1 MKTSQKGIDLIKKYE
16 GLRLNAYK
24 PIPTEKY
31 FTIGYGHYGSDV
43 SPNMVITSS
52 EAEALLK
59 KDLKKFEDKVNK
71 YDKYDWTQNEFDALV
86 SFAYNIGNIDQ
97 LTQNGTRSKEQI
109 AEKIVQYD
117 KAGGKVLNGLVKRRK
132 EEQEMFIG
140 KVASTF
146 TVKPA
151 TNTKKKVDKPILRQG
166 MGGNDVLEMQTLLK
180 DKFGYSKLATDG
192 IFGPKTCNAVKDFQ
206 DKHSLRVDGI
216 CGSNTWSV
224 LLG

>member
-1 MKTSQKGIDLIKKYE
+1 MKTSQKGIDFIKKHE
-16 GLRLNAYK
+16 SLRLNAYK
-24 PIPTEKY
+24 ALPTEKY

-43 SPNMVITSS
+43 SPNMIITLS

-117 KAGGKVLNGLVKRRK
+117 KAGGKKLAGLTKRRL
-132 EEQEMFIG
+132 EEQMMFLNVPVINTT
-140 KVASTF
+140 V
-146 TVKPA
+146 VKPA
-151 TNTKKKVDKPILRQG
+151 TAKSEISKPTLKYNSVGEDVRLMQKKINQL
-166 MGGNDVLEMQTLLK
+166 GGYHLK
-180 DKFGYSKLATDG
+180 EDG
-192 IFGPKTCNAVKDFQ
+192 IFGPKTYATLIGFQ
-206 DKHSLRVDGI
+206 HKNGLKSDGI
-216 CGSNTWSV
+216 CGPKTWEV
-224 LLG
+224 LLK

>member
-24 PIPTEKY
+24 PISTEKY
-31 FTIGYGHYGSDV
+31 FTIGYGHYGTDV
-43 SPNMVITSS
+43 SPNMIITLS

-59 KDLKKFEDKVNK
+59 KDLNKFEDKVNK

-117 KAGGKVLNGLVKRRK
+117 KAGGKKLAGLSKRRL
-132 EEQEMFIG
+132 EEQTMF
-140 KVASTF
+140 VNNVPVVNTAV
-146 TVKPA
+146 VKP
-151 TNTKKKVDKPILRQG
+151 TITYNSVGEDVKLLQKKLNKLGGYRLR
-166 MGGNDVLEMQTLLK
+166 E
-180 DKFGYSKLATDG
+180 DG
-192 IFGPKTCNAVKDFQ
+192 IFGPKTYKALIGFQ
-206 DKHSLRVDGI
+206 HKNGLKSDGI
-216 CGSNTWSV
+216 CGPKTWGV
-224 LLG
+224 LLK

>member
-24 PIPTEKY
+24 PLSTEKY

-109 AEKIVQYD
+109 AEKILQYD
-117 KAGGKVLNGLVKRRK
+117 KAGGKKLAGLTKRRL
-132 EEQEMFIG
+132 EEQMMFLNVPVINTT
-140 KVASTF
+140 V
-146 TVKPA
+146 VKPA
-151 TNTKKKVDKPILRQG
+151 PAKSEISKPTITYNSVGEDVRLLQKKLNQL
-166 MGGNDVLEMQTLLK
+166 GGYHLVE
-180 DKFGYSKLATDG
+180 DG
-192 IFGPKTCNAVKDFQ
+192 KFGPKTYATLIQFQ
-206 DKHSLRVDGI
+206 HKNGLKSDGI
-216 CGSNTWSV
+216 CGPKTWGFI
-224 LLG
+224 LK